1 MKLYDAIRT
10 DMIEAYK
17 RGYTQTSSTLKVLLS
32 DIQRDPNKDYSDGKV
47 ISVIRQTISMAE
59 EAAKSGLE
67 EAKDTV
73 ALLKNYLP
81 KQISAD
87 TIRKAIEE
95 IDFSQLKNK
104 YQAIGI
110 IKRKFPNGSVDG
122 NTIKTLIEEKFNA

>member
-1 MKLYDAIRT
+1 MKLYEAIRT
-10 DMIEAYK
+10 DMVEAYK

-32 DIQRDPNKDYSDGKV
+32 DIQRDPNKDYSDSKV
-47 ISVIRQTISMAE
+47 ITVIRQTISMAE

-67 EAKDTV
+67 EANDTV

-87 TIRKAIEE
+87 IIRKAIEE
-95 IDFSQLKNK
+95 VDFSKLKNK

-110 IKRKFPNGSVDG
+110 IKKKFPNGSVDG
-122 NTIKTLIEEKFNA
+122 NTIKELIEEKFN